1 MEFLS
6 HLWLGLRTAATLAN
20 LLYCFIG
27 VFLGTAIGVLPGL
40 GPTATIAM
48 LLPVTFVL
56 PPVSALIMLAGI
68 YYGSQYGGSTTSILV
83 NLPGEAASVVTT
95 LDGYQMAKQGR
106 AGAALAASAIGSFFA
121 GTVSTF
127 LIAGFGPPLAAV
139 ALKFGPAE
147 FFSLMVLGLVASV
160 VLAQGSLLHAIGMVV
175 LGLLLGLIGTDVNS
189 GTQRFTFGIYELAD
203 GIGFV
208 TVAMGMFGLGEIIRN
223 MENEAERSVMVAK
236 ITGLWPT
243 REDFKRMVAPILR
256 GTVIGSALGILPGSG
271 SILGSFAAYSIEKKV
286 SKNRGQFGK
295 GAIEGVAA
303 PESANNAGAQTSFIP
318 LLTLGIPSNPVSA
331 LMVGAMIIHG
341 IQPGPSV
348 INEQP
353 ALFWGMIVSMWIGNL
368 FLLVLNYPL
377 IGMWV
382 RMIMIPYQFLFP
394 GILVFCAIGVFSLK
408 NTEVDIYFMAL
419 FGVLGYVFSKLGC
432 EPAPML
438 LAFILGPLMEEYLRR
453 AMLLSRGDP
462 TVFLRRPISAT
473 LLALAVLA
481 MCTVLIPAFS
491 KTREE
496 AFVEGSG

>member
-1 MEFLS
+1 MELLG
-6 HLWLGLRTAATLAN
+6 HLLLGLQTAATPAN
-20 LLYCFIG
+20 LFYCFVA
-27 VFLGTAIGVLPGL
+27 VFLGTAVGVLPGL

-56 PPVSALIMLAGI
+56 PPVTALIMLAGI

-106 AGAALAASAIGSFFA
+106 AGPALAASAIGSFFA
-121 GTVSTF
+121 GTVATF

-160 VLAQGSLLHAIGMVV
+160 VLAQGSLLHAIGVVV

-189 GTQRFTFGIYELAD
+189 GTQRFSFGIYELAD

-223 MENEAERSVMVAK
+223 LENEEERAVMITK

-256 GTVIGSALGILPGSG
+256 GTIIGSALGILPGSG

-286 SKNRGQFGK
+286 SKNRAQFGK

-318 LLTLGIPSNPVSA
+318 LLTLGIPSNPVMA
-331 LMVGAMIIHG
+331 LMIGAMMIQG
-341 IQPGPSV
+341 IAPGPQV
-348 INEQP
+348 MTERPQ
-353 ALFWGMIVSMWIGNL
+353 LFWGMIASMWIGNL
-368 FLLVLNYPL
+368 MLVVLNLPM
-377 IGMWV
+377 IGMW
-382 RMIMIPYQFLFP
+382 IKLLSIPYQLLYP
-394 GILVFCAIGVFSLK
+394 IILVFTAVGVLSLSNAPFDVHLMAI
-408 NTEVDIYFMAL
+408 
-419 FGVLGYVFSKLGC
+419 FGVLGYVLVKLDC
-432 EPAPML
+432 EPAPL
-438 LAFILGPLMEEYLRR
+438 LLGYILGPMMEEYLRR
-453 AMLLSRGDP
+453 AMALSRGDP
-462 TVFLRRPISAT
+462 MIFLERPISAAM
-473 LLALAVLA
+473 LALAVLA
-481 MCTVLIPAFS
+481 MVSVVLPAVRS
-491 KTREE
+491 TRDK
-496 AFVEGSG
+496 AFAE